1 LRNGTNKA
9 DPLRFYVTQA
19 MTTTRVWVYQVIIKS
34 CKGMDCG
41 ADSAMEYGV
50 PKAVARHLKFGQTRF
65 ATRDNEFRIQVK
77 KRYFTSQ
84 EDVKVAKDIF
94 HDVADLIDADSAQHV
109 DCWMI
114 YPHELTGYENEPE
127 VEPEPEAGSD
137 EDDNSDDDEEEPT
150 EEDNAFVVESKR
162 RKLKRQRRDQSD
174 SDSEWEEDEMEED
187 EEEDEDVDSHGLIP

>member
-1 LRNGTNKA
+1 
-9 DPLRFYVTQA
+9 
-19 MTTTRVWVYQVIIKS
+19 
-34 CKGMDCG
+34 MDCG
-41 ADSAMEYGV
+41 ADSAMQYGV
-50 PKAVARHLKFGQTRF
+50 PKAVARNLKFGQTRF

-94 HDVADLIDADSAQHV
+94 HDVADLIDVDSAQHV

-114 YPHELTGYENEPE
+114 YPHELAGYENEPE

-137 EDDNSDDDEEEPT
+137 EDDDNSDDEEEEPT